1 MREQSLTDGPVSKTM
16 LLFAVPL
23 ILGNL
28 LQQAYNIVDTW
39 VVGHFVGSEA
49 VAAVGSAFTLMNFLT
64 SILLGLSLG
73 SGVVISYYFAKNE
86 STRLHSCV
94 QASFFL
100 VAAAAFILTVSSVRG
115 IGLIIRWLNIP
126 DEIIPLIHSYLS
138 LVFWGIPAIFLY
150 NFFAAYLKA
159 IGNAKIPLVFLG
171 IAAGINI
178 VLDVVFVVWCNLGCA
193 GVGLATVVAQY
204 VSGIGISCF
213 ALVKLKLL
221 REALLTL
228 RWKLS
233 ALREVISYAFFTC
246 LQQSVMNLGI
256 LSIQGLVNSFGTTVM
271 AAFAAAAKIDAFA
284 FMPAIEYSNAFS
296 TFVAQNKGAQ
306 KPERI
311 QTGIR
316 LAALTCICYGVCV
329 SLITCVLAKPFML
342 FFIDGAEGAVIAAG
356 VQYLHIEGACY
367 MAFSILYLCYG
378 LYRASAKPQMSFVL
392 TVVSLGTRVLIS
404 YTFATRLAA
413 GVLVIWYAIP
423 IGWVLADLV
432 GLVYFLKSRN
442 DIFMA

>member
-1 MREQSLTDGPVSKTM
+1 MKEQTLTTGPVSKTM

-39 VVGHFVGSEA
+39 VVGHFVGSDA

-73 SGVVISYYFAKNE
+73 SGVVISFYFAKKE
-86 STRLHSCV
+86 DERLLACV

-100 VAAAAFILTVSSVRG
+100 VALAAVFLTLISVGG
-115 IGLIIRWLNIP
+115 IDIIIALLQIP
-126 DEIIPLIHSYLS
+126 SEVVPLIRSYLS
-138 LVFWGIPAIFLY
+138 LVFWGIPAVFLY

-159 IGNAKIPLVFLG
+159 IGDAKIPLVFLG
-171 IAAGINI
+171 IAAGLNI
-178 VLDVVFVVWCNLGCA
+178 ILDVILVVHCNLGCV

-213 ALVKLKLL
+213 ALVKIKLL
-221 REALLTL
+221 REALLTF
-228 RWKLS
+228 RWRLS
-233 ALREVISYAFFTC
+233 ALGEVISYAFFTC

-296 TFVAQNKGAQ
+296 TFVAQNKGAGKQ
-306 KPERI
+306 ERI

-316 LAALTCICYGVCV
+316 FATSTCICYGACV
-329 SLITCVLAKPFML
+329 SLLTYLLAKPFML
-342 FFIDGAEGAVIAAG
+342 FFIDAAESAVIAAG

-392 TVVSLGTRVLIS
+392 TIVSLGTRVLIS
-404 YTFATRLAA
+404 YSLATRLAA
-413 GVLVIWYAIP
+413 GVLIIWYAIP

-432 GLVYFLKSRN
+432 GLVYYIKARN
-442 DIFMA
+442 EIF